1 VSTRLSAVVALVL
14 VLAAAT
20 GCGDDAQAEGP
31 RAEPTAV
38 LQQYVR
44 AVRAGDAEAVL
55 GVLSSRVI
63 RQFNLTEERLQR
75 DISTLQGSLGG
86 VGRTLVPAFEVR
98 IGDELV
104 VAALDDASRRR
115 LRGARAFALPIVL
128 EDDSWKVEP
137 LVLRVGSGYPDDLS
151 ADPRRPF
158 LTFVVTTRGNPQARL
173 WIDGRELRVRK
184 QPGSHVAFEAR
195 PKQRLAKGRHVV
207 VAFAE
212 VGDRVGALA
221 WVIRV

>member
-1 VSTRLSAVVALVL
+1 VSTRLNAVVALML

-31 RAEPTAV
+31 RAGPTRV

-63 RQFNLTEERLQR
+63 RQFDLTEEKLKREIWALR
-75 DISTLQGSLGG
+75 SSFAG

-98 IGDELV
+98 LGNESV

-115 LRGARAFALPIVL
+115 LHGVRAFALPLVR
-128 EDDSWKVEP
+128 EDDGWKVEP
-137 LVLRVGSGYPDDLS
+137 FLLRVGSGYPDDLS

-158 LTFVVTTRGNPQARL
+158 LTFAVTTAGEPEARL
-173 WIDGRELRVRK
+173 WIDGRELPVRN

-195 PKQRLAKGRHVV
+195 PKQRLSKGRHVV
-207 VAFAE
+207 VAFVQ
-212 VGDRVGALA
+212 VGDRMGALA